1 MDDDLTLTIAD
12 RVMAGWTDIR
22 VTRGIERCPSDFEIG
37 LTELYP
43 GDASAFVIQ
52 EGDPCQLKIGSDFV
66 ITGYV
71 DRFIPSFSEGQ
82 HAIRV
87 VGRSKCADLVDCA
100 AEWPGGQISGSSV
113 LGVAQ
118 KLAHPYDITVSATA
132 DVGQPIP
139 QFNLNLG
146 ETPYDIIERICR
158 YSALLA
164 YDDTNGNLVLAQV
177 GKTQAG
183 SGFTQGDNV
192 QAASIAYSMDQRFSN
207 YEAFIQSM
215 DVTSDLGDLGNLIA
229 TFIDPNVRRYRRRVI
244 IAESGDS
251 DFTVAKK
258 RAAWEAVRRF
268 GRSNQLHLTTDSW
281 RDKGGQLWTPNTL
294 ARISLPRL
302 KLQDANWI
310 ISEVTYSRNEESGTT
325 ADLVMMPPEA
335 FYPQPILLQPAPA
348 DVPANPGAEQ

>member
-1 MDDDLTLTIAD
+1 MLDELKLIIGD
-12 RVMAGWTDIR
+12 REMSGWTDLR
-22 VTRGIERCPSDFEIG
+22 VTRGIERCPSDFELG

-43 GDASAFVIQ
+43 GDASAFVI
-52 EGDPCQLKIGSDFV
+52 EAGDTCQVLIGKDLV

-82 HAIRV
+82 HSIRV
-87 VGRSKCADLVDCA
+87 VGRSKCADLVDCSA
-100 AEWPGGQISGSSV
+100 QWPGGQISGSSV

-118 KLAHPYDITVSATA
+118 KLAHPYGITVSATA
-132 DVGQPIP
+132 DVGLPIP

-146 ETPYDIIERICR
+146 EPPFDIIERMCR

-164 YDDTNGNLVLAQV
+164 YDDTDGNLVLSRV
-177 GKTQAG
+177 GTKQAA
-183 SGFTQGDNV
+183 SGFTQGENV
-192 QAASIAYSMDQRFSN
+192 QSASIAYSMDQRFFE

-215 DVTSDLGDLGNLIA
+215 DVLSDLGDLGNLVA
-229 TFIDPNVRRYRRRVI
+229 SAIDDNVRRCRNRII

-258 RAAWEAVRRF
+258 RVEWEAVRRF

-281 RDKGGQLWTPNTL
+281 RDKDGQLWAPNTL
-294 ARISLPRL
+294 VRVSLPRL

-325 ADLVMMPPEA
+325 ADLVIMPPEA
-335 FYPQPILLQPAPA
+335 FYPQPTVFQPAPA
-348 DVPANPGAEQ
+348 DVPANPGAGR

>member
-1 MDDDLTLTIAD
+1 MDDDLTLTIND

-22 VTRGIERCPSDFEIG
+22 VTRGIERCPSDFDIG

-43 GDASAFVIQ
+43 GDASAFVVQ
-52 EGDPCQLKIGSDFV
+52 EGDSCQVKIGGDLV

-71 DRFIPSFSEGQ
+71 DRFIPSVSEGQ

-87 VGRSKCADLVDCA
+87 VGRSKCADLVDCS

-118 KLAHPYDITVSATA
+118 KLAHPYGISVSATA
-132 DVGQPIP
+132 DVGLPIP

-146 ETPYDIIERICR
+146 ETPFDIIEHICR

-164 YDDTNGNLVLAQV
+164 YDDTDGNLVLSRV
-177 GKTQAG
+177 GTVQAG
-183 SGFTQGDNV
+183 SGFTLGENV
-192 QAASIAYSMDQRFSN
+192 QSASIAYSMDQRFSE
-207 YEAFIQSM
+207 YKAFIQSM

-229 TFIDPNVRRYRRRVI
+229 IATDANVLRPRRRFI

-258 RAAWEAVRRF
+258 RVEWEAVRRF

-281 RDKGGQLWTPNTL
+281 RDKSGQLWTPNTL

-302 KLQDANWI
+302 KLLDANWI

-325 ADLVMMPPEA
+325 ADLVIMPPEA
-335 FYPQPILLQPAPA
+335 FFPQPVLFQPAPA
-348 DVPANPGAEQ
+348 DVPANPGAGQ